1 MASASPSDASAPPAP
16 LLLPL
21 VLLGAGGH
29 GRAVVELLR
38 DAGLPP
44 PLGVLDDNPDC
55 PGLPG
60 VPHLG
65 PLARA
70 AALRAEG
77 VAAAHVALGHNAT
90 RQRLGEELLSLG
102 YDLPVLRHPSAILAS
117 TARCGPGCVLMPR
130 SVLGAAARLGA
141 HCILN
146 TGAIL
151 EHDGV
156 AGPGCHIAPGA
167 VLGGGA
173 RLGARVLV
181 GILAGLRPG
190 VAVGEDATIALGA
203 AVVADVPAGAT
214 VSGVPARSA

>member
-1 MASASPSDASAPPAP
+1 MASASPSDAP
-16 LLLPL
+16 LLL
-21 VLLGAGGH
+21 LGGGGH
-29 GRAVVELLR
+29 GRAVAALLR

-44 PLGVLDDNPDC
+44 PLGVLDDNPAC

-60 VPHLG
+60 VPYLG
-65 PLARA
+65 PLGRA

-77 VAAAHVALGHNAT
+77 AAAAHVALGHNAT
-90 RQRLGEELLSLG
+90 RQRLGEQLLALG
-102 YDLPVLRHPSAILAS
+102 YGLPVLRHPSAILADDA
-117 TARCGPGCVLMPR
+117 TCGPGCVLMPR

-141 HCILN
+141 HSILN

-151 EHDGV
+151 EHDG
-156 AGPGCHIAPGA
+156 ATGPGCHIAPGA

-214 VSGVPARSA
+214 MAGVPARESR